1 MWEGSVAG
9 IYIADSGGEPMR
21 SLAEVRAIA
30 GSGLEGDRY
39 ATRAGTYSSKPAP
52 GREVTLIES
61 EAVQAAEHEYGV
73 RIDPG
78 AARRNIVTSGV
89 ALNHLVG
96 KEFRVGE
103 VTLKGI
109 RLCEPCAHLANLT
122 QKGALKALIHRGGLR
137 AEIVTEGTI
146 RVGDEIQ
153 ESPVS

>member
-21 SLAEVRAIA
+21 SLTEVRAIA

-61 EAVQAAEHEYGV
+61 EAVQAAEREYGV

-89 ALNHLVG
+89 GLNHLVG
-96 KEFRVGE
+96 KEFSVGE
-103 VTLKGI
+103 VRLKGI
-109 RLCEPCAHLANLT
+109 RLCEPCAHLASLT

-137 AEIVTEGTI
+137 AEIVTEGMI
-146 RVGDEIQ
+146 HVGDEIR
-153 ESPVS
+153 ESPIS

>member
-1 MWEGSVAG
+1 VGEGEVAG
-9 IYIADSGGEPMR
+9 IYVADAGGEPMR

-30 GSGLEGDRY
+30 GRGLEGDRY
-39 ATRAGTYSSKPAP
+39 ATRVGTYSSKPAP

-61 EAVQAAEHEYGV
+61 EAVEAAEREYGV

-109 RLCEPCAHLANLT
+109 RLCEPCAHLASLT

-137 AEIVTEGTI
+137 AEIVTEGMI
-146 RVGDEIQ
+146 HVGDEIQ
-153 ESPVS
+153 ELPIS